1 MTMELFNKFKSEEEI
16 DEYIDTERIKE
27 VENVKK
33 SLFLK
38 WDTKKKEI
46 KNDFKLEKD
55 IINAFDKNKDI
66 LLDFIEKLHDGKS
79 VDIVSISYH
88 IKWSEIRDCES
99 KINQLPIDNS
109 LFFIP
114 NELERDK
121 DNLIHLLDIKNHE
134 ISISDLYNENFRKEK
149 DFKLFIGNN
158 CIKISIIVE
167 CDIIDG
173 DYSFD
178 KDIMIYKFLR
188 IEKLLNIDNL
198 SKI

>member
-1 MTMELFNKFKSEEEI
+1 MTMELLNKFKSEVEI

-46 KNDFKLEKD
+46 KSDFKLERD
-55 IINAFDKNKDI
+55 IINVFNKNKDI
-66 LLDFIEKLHDGKS
+66 LLNFIENLHDGKS

-99 KINQLPIDNS
+99 KINQLPINNS

-134 ISISDLYNENFRKEK
+134 ISISDLYNEKFRKEK

-178 KDIMIYKFLR
+178 KDIMIYKFLK

>member
-1 MTMELFNKFKSEEEI
+1 MELLNKFKSEEEI

-46 KNDFKLEKD
+46 KSDFKLEKD
-55 IINAFDKNKDI
+55 VVSAFNKNKDI
-66 LLDFIEKLHDGKS
+66 LLGFIENLHDGKS

-99 KINQLPIDNS
+99 KINQLPINNS

-158 CIKISIIVE
+158 CIKVSIIIE

>member
-1 MTMELFNKFKSEEEI
+1 MTMELLNKFKSEVEI

-38 WDTKKKEI
+38 LDTKKKEI
-46 KNDFKLEKD
+46 KSDFKLEKD
-55 IINAFDKNKDI
+55 IINAFEKNKDI
-66 LLDFIEKLHDGKS
+66 LLNFIEGLHDGKS

-99 KINQLPIDNS
+99 KINQLPINNS
-109 LFFIP
+109 LFFKP

-121 DNLIHLLDIKNHE
+121 DNLIHLLDIKNNE

-178 KDIMIYKFLR
+178 KDIMIYKFLK